1 MRPSSFCKLSTV
13 PLKKLACVE
22 KRVPSGIPALYCIR
36 NKKTVVG
43 LSEVAYLSSKKT
55 ASKSRE
61 DGGAQLIFLVQR
73 AVVNLSQPLIIM
85 KIISTHRY
93 SFSGR
98 SRWNM
103 LIKESEIYNRK
114 DEGNLLVLTLL
125 SDRSMESKLCRD
137 IYNNHS
143 SAVFMTL
150 QQKVLTLRL
159 LDVVCRPFRRCPVE
173 CLECCEY
180 FAAILV
186 LRLHTQPFSIT
197 QLNARTISSMGT
209 EQLS

>member
-55 ASKSRE
+55 ASKSGE
-61 DGGAQLIFLVQR
+61 DGGAQLVFLVQR
-73 AVVNLSQPLIIM
+73 AMNFSQPLITTRM
-85 KIISTHRY
+85 ISTHRY

-103 LIKESEIYNRK
+103 LIKESEIYNCK
-114 DEGNLLVLTLL
+114 DEGNQLVLTLL
-125 SDRSMESKLCRD
+125 SDRSMESKHCRD
-137 IYNNHS
+137 IYNHS

-150 QQKVLTLRL
+150 QQKALTLRL

-180 FAAILV
+180 FAAIIV
-186 LRLHTQPFSIT
+186 PRLHTQPFSIT